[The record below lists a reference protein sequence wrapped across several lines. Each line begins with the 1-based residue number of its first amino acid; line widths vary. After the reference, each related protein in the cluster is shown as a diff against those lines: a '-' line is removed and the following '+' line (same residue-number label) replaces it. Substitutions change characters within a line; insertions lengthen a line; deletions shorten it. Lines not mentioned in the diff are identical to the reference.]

1 VSRKG
6 LHELCGCILFQRPP
20 GAGKTNNRR
29 PGSGSLRAQRARSFC
44 YAGFSSAQRGQ
55 EQPWRKIKETDAIFT
70 QVHRVKK
77 QAGADP
83 GTIPVS
89 LDTKAVVAIADLSC
103 GGKGRQGKQALDHDF
118 APEYKVA
125 PFGLFR
131 PDTNETWLYFT
142 TGPGTADFMVDR
154 LQALREFSADQ
165 NITIRPA
172 GYPPCHGK
180 YNPIEQVFG
189 GIGEVLA

>member
-1 VSRKG
+1 VDTVSQ
-6 LHELCGCILFQRPP
+6 H
-20 GAGKTNNRR
+20 
-29 PGSGSLRAQRARSFC
+29 ARSFC
-44 YAGFSSAQRGQ
+44 DAGFSSAQRGQ
-55 EQPWRKIKETDAIFT
+55 EQA
-70 QVHRVKK
+70 
-77 QAGADP
+77 
-83 GTIPVS
+83 
-89 LDTKAVVAIADLSC
+89 
-103 GGKGRQGKQALDHDF
+103 F

-165 NITIRPA
+165 NNTIRPA
-172 GYPPCHGK
+172 GYPPCHRK
-180 YNPIEQVFG
+180 YNPIERVSG